1 MNIMS
6 LNPDLNKKVQEV
18 TFSKTMTKL
27 FPQQICSK
35 NTLGIY
41 PNEKFIIYYH
51 LSVRNVQMN
60 ARNRCH

>member
-6 LNPDLNKKVQEV
+6 LNPDLNKMIQEV

-27 FPQQICSK
+27 FPQQICSE

-41 PNEKFIIYYH
+41 PNEKFIFYYH